1 MEIYTSYFAKVKS
14 IPDDIIPI
22 AICGGIPF
30 YWKGL
35 WYKKVAPSIKFFT
48 EWKQNHD
55 NDFYVEHFNAEV
67 LAKHTPDEVV
77 SELFALANGAD
88 KICLICYEKPGDFCH
103 RHLVADWL
111 NATGKYNVQEW
122 VESKKKEEVVQD
134 ELAIG

>member
-14 IPDDIIPI
+14 LPKDIVPI

-35 WYKKVAPSIKFFT
+35 WYKKVAPRVKFFT

-55 NDFYVEHFNAEV
+55 NDFYVEHFNEEV

-88 KICLICYEKPGDFCH
+88 KICLICYERPEDFCH

-122 VESKKKEEVVQD
+122 VEPKKKEEVVQD